1 MYQCFHVNVFWLS
14 ATKCV
19 VVPKLDMVN
28 IYLPGVVAAV
38 IIQELF
44 TRNTV
49 VRFRNSLLPLFS
61 QHSLRENPSDW
72 LPKFRG
78 VINELLVTDA
88 LCCD

>member
-1 MYQCFHVNVFWLS
+1 
-14 ATKCV
+14 
-19 VVPKLDMVN
+19 VN
-28 IYLPGVVAAV
+28 ICLPGVAAV
-38 IIQELF
+38 VIQELF

-61 QHSLRENPSDW
+61 QHSLRENTSDW

-88 LCCD
+88 LCCDWIRWLVGWGSRENKALRIL

>member
-1 MYQCFHVNVFWLS
+1 MCFGCLPLNVLWCL
-14 ATKCV
+14 
-19 VVPKLDMVN
+19 KLGRVN
-28 IYLPGVVAAV
+28 IYLPGVVAAAEV
-38 IIQELF
+38 IQELF

-61 QHSLRENPSDW
+61 QYSLRENPSDW
-72 LPKFRG
+72 LPKFRR